1 MSHPILTPQRSPLL
15 QEATR
20 HSLRRSKLLY
30 LVQEIN
36 PITPI
41 GLRQRDIYSP
51 IKSYKQQIK
60 ISECT
65 GRDCRVSLGIIH
77 LPKQERIPLLHTI
90 LFQNLKSVCLC
101 GEVTASLNRPHN
113 RTICWVHNQ
122 SRRGVFLLYIG

>member
-1 MSHPILTPQRSPLL
+1 MSHPILYPQRSP
-15 QEATR
+15 ASPPR
-20 HSLRRSKLLY
+20 SHASFVRRSKLY
-30 LVQEIN
+30 QEIN